1 MEASME
7 TSEAERQVLIACKKI
22 AGHQA
27 ARPSRDDILGALARI
42 FGDEA
47 LDAGPALSALE
58 ERGLLLHEE
67 EGYALSED
75 GLALAS
81 RLDREFEMAGFDDW
95 LMKSEASPAYA
106 EYCRRAYGT
115 PFVQFGMTDLLQLEE
130 LLARLSLSGGESLVD
145 LGCGVGSQAEYL
157 ADRSGAR
164 VLGVDFAPGAISR
177 AAERSRDKRDRLSFA
192 EGDLNAISLP
202 RRSFD
207 VVLSFDSLYF
217 VDDLA
222 KTLADMAALLAPG
235 GRLALF
241 YSEVRR
247 QGDPDDILE
256 PRGTRLGRA
265 LSTLGLE
272 YETVDFTESER
283 RVWERSLAAATDLK
297 AAFEAEGNAELWKSR
312 DEEDRSMLEVFSSG
326 SSSRYL
332 YLGRA

>member
-1 MEASME
+1 
-7 TSEAERQVLIACKKI
+7 
-22 AGHQA
+22 
-27 ARPSRDDILGALARI
+27 
-42 FGDEA
+42 
-47 LDAGPALSALE
+47 
-58 ERGLLLHEE
+58 
-67 EGYALSED
+67 
-75 GLALAS
+75 
-81 RLDREFEMAGFDDW
+81 
-95 LMKSEASPAYA
+95 MKSEASPAYA

-115 PFVQFGMTDLLQLEE
+115 PFVQFGMTDSSQLEE
-130 LLARLSLSGGESLVD
+130 LLERLSLTGGERLVD
-145 LGCGVGSQAEYL
+145 LGCGIGSQAEYL

-164 VLGVDFAPGAISR
+164 VLGVDFAPGAILR
-177 AAERSRDKRDRLSFA
+177 AAERSHDKRYRLAFA

-202 RRSFD
+202 QRSFD

-217 VDDLA
+217 VDDLG

-241 YSEVRR
+241 YSEVKRR
-247 QGDPDDILE
+247 GAPDDILE

-283 RVWERSLAAATDLK
+283 KVWERSLAAATDLR